1 MMPAGRAGSS
11 MRSVMA
17 EPVSAARL
25 PPVPASATGAAAP
38 PLSRRRSIAVWALI
52 VVASVI
58 SLISILTIWVDRQML
73 DNNSWRRATE
83 QVVNDPEVR
92 HALAT
97 RLVNT
102 VYANTDVAG
111 SLEQRLPENLT
122 GLAVPLADGL
132 HGPAISG
139 AEELLSRPRFRQLV
153 INASVAAHDKLVN
166 VLENTTG
173 HGISTGNG
181 VVTLDVKELLRQI
194 AHDLGLPG
202 KAVEKLPDDAGVIT
216 LMRSDQLTAAQNGV
230 RLVNALSAWLL
241 VAVLVLY
248 GLAIYLAHG
257 ARRRTLARVAWGVIT
272 VGLLVLLVRR
282 ALGNYIVDA
291 LASGADRTPVRH
303 LWLVGTSILGETGR
317 AAVLYGLIAVLGATL
332 AGGSSV
338 AVRLRRHIAPV
349 VAARP
354 TIMWGS
360 AAFTFLLLVLW
371 GGTHALRTWWG
382 ILLLGGLLA
391 LGIAALERQ
400 FEAEAAVEQ
409 ASDSGANG
417 SSPPEH
423 PSTAEEIDRLVE
435 LRRSGAITNDEFERA
450 KTIALA

>member
-291 LASGADRTPVRH
+291 LASGADRSPLRADRGARRDARRRIVRRSATTAAHRSRRRCAADHHVGKRGIH
-303 LWLVGTSILGETGR
+303 LLAPRAVGW
-317 AAVLYGLIAVLGATL
+317 
-332 AGGSSV
+332 
-338 AVRLRRHIAPV
+338 H
-349 VAARP
+349 ARP
-354 TIMWGS
+354 AHVVGNPAPRRPPRPRHRRTRASVRSRGRRGAGKRFRREWQL
-360 AAFTFLLLVLW
+360 AA
-371 GGTHALRTWWG
+371 
-382 ILLLGGLLA
+382 
-391 LGIAALERQ
+391 
-400 FEAEAAVEQ
+400 
-409 ASDSGANG
+409 
-417 SSPPEH
+417 
-423 PSTAEEIDRLVE
+423 
-435 LRRSGAITNDEFERA
+435 
-450 KTIALA
+450 